1 MRISEEISQ
10 KLMAV
15 FSPRELEVVDDSKSH
30 RGHIGFKE
38 GEETHFNVK
47 IRSSQF
53 KDQSRIERHRSVHDA
68 LGAELLS
75 RIHALSLDIAE

>member
-10 KLMAV
+10 KLMEV
-15 FSPRELEVVDDSKSH
+15 FSPRELEVVDDSESH
-30 RGHIGFKE
+30 RGHMGFKE
-38 GEETHFNVK
+38 GRETHFNIK
-47 IRSSQF
+47 IRSRQF

-68 LGAELLS
+68 LGHELLN